1 MNAFLATV
9 PFDLYELSLFHL
21 VAERRSFTGAGRQ
34 AGLTQSA
41 ITRQIRGIEDQLGLA
56 LFERTTRRVS
66 LTPAGRRLYEKSKG
80 IVARAEAMLRQLQ
93 QEFSLVPQTLRIGVA
108 RSIGLAYLPGFL
120 VAFRRRLPAVQI
132 QVAQRDS
139 REILAAVEAGDLDA
153 ALLSPPRRLPT
164 ALTATHRFKDAFTL
178 VVPPDSGLPAV
189 TGPASLKSLR
199 RHLASERWLLLERN
213 SQTGTALRRW
223 LEGQNLD
230 IEPAM
235 ELDSFDVIV
244 NLVALGLGVSLVP
257 HRVLALYGGRRR
269 VRRIALRPRFTR
281 ELAVVVRKNRQQPE
295 PLATFLGSILFK
307 S

>member
-66 LTPAGRRLYEKSKG
+66 LTPAGRRLYEQSKG

-93 QEFSLVPQTLRIGVA
+93 QEFSLVPQTLRIGAA

-120 VAFRRRLPAVQI
+120 FAFRRRLPAVQI
-132 QVAQRDS
+132 QVVQRDGQ
-139 REILAAVEAGDLDA
+139 EILAAVEAGDLDA
-153 ALLSPPRRLPT
+153 ALLSPPRRLPP

-178 VVPPDSGLPAV
+178 VVPPDSSVPA
-189 TGPASLKSLR
+189 TAGPVSLKSLR
-199 RHLASERWLLLERN
+199 RQLASERWLLLERDG
-213 SQTGTALRRW
+213 QTGAALRRW
-223 LEGQNLD
+223 LEGQGLD

-235 ELDSFDVIV
+235 ELDSFDMIV
-244 NLVALGLGVSLVP
+244 NLVSLGLGVSLVP

-269 VRRIALRPRFTR
+269 LRRITLRPRFTR
-281 ELAVVVRKNRQQPE
+281 ELAVVVRKNRQPPE
-295 PLATFLGSILFK
+295 PLATFLGSILFRR
-307 S
+307 